1 VLKTRVLTA
10 LVLLAVLLAVLF
22 YLPVAVGVGFLAL
35 VVLLGAWEWAAF
47 AGLTRRASRAL
58 YVLGVAALGALAWR
72 SSGRTADWLV
82 WMQVAALWWLV
93 ALAWLSLWPHAVSRW
108 AAGLAGLAVLVPAW
122 LGLARLLLQGGPSRG
137 AALLFYMLLL
147 VWATDIGAYFA
158 GRRYGR
164 LRLAPE
170 VSPNKTWE
178 GVIGGTLLGLVVAL
192 AGAAWFGV
200 PFVPMVGLGLAVVG
214 TSMVGDLTESMFK
227 RFAHVKDSG
236 ALLPG
241 HGGVLDRIDSITSAV
256 PFFVLGLGWLGL
268 LA

>member
-1 VLKTRVLTA
+1 MLTA

-47 AGLTRRASRAL
+47 AGLTRPAARAL
-58 YVLGVAALGALAWR
+58 YVLAVAALGLVAWR
-72 SSGRTADWLV
+72 TSGRTADWMV
-82 WMQVAALWWLV
+82 WMEAAALWWLV
-93 ALAWLSLWPHAVSRW
+93 ALAWLGLWPHAVSRA
-108 AAGLAGLAVLVPAW
+108 AAGLAGLVVLVPAW
-122 LGLARLLLQGGPSRG
+122 LGLARLLLLAGPGRG

-158 GRRYGR
+158 GKRYGR
-164 LRLAPE
+164 LKLAPE

-192 AGAAWFGV
+192 GGAAWFGA
-200 PFVPMVGLGLAVVG
+200 PLVPMVGLGLAVVG

-227 RFAHVKDSG
+227 RFAHLKDSG

-256 PFFVLGLGWLGL
+256 PFFVLGLGWVGL